1 MKFKDTYGATVTGD
15 PATGWE
21 RGGVSIGPCSQEQ
34 ANSILSGMAPDGWVP
49 PEPPVV
55 IPQTV
60 TLFQLRSAMLA
71 TPEIYSVFNAST
83 MLPTVA
89 QAWQFAGDV
98 SRTGTLATAIADTCN
113 LSPSAMDDLFLA
125 ASQITA

>member
-1 MKFKDTYGATVTGD
+1 MKFKDSYNETVTGD
-15 PATGWE
+15 PATGWT

-71 TPEIYSVFNAST
+71 TPEIYSVFAAST

>member
-1 MKFKDTYGATVTGD
+1 M
-15 PATGWE
+15 PS
-21 RGGVSIGPCSQEQ
+21 VSYLVMSPQGNPINRVLWDGKTLFNPGEGLTLVLDDGRDFLGELSQ
-34 ANSILSGMAPDGWVP
+34 
-49 PEPPVV
+49 PVV
-55 IPQTV
+55 PQTV

-83 MLPTVA
+83 MAPTVA

-98 SRTGTLATAIADTCN
+98 SRTGTLATAIASTCN

>member
-1 MKFKDTYGATVTGD
+1 M
-15 PATGWE
+15 PS
-21 RGGVSIGPCSQEQ
+21 VSYLVMSPQEKPI
-34 ANSILSGMAPDGWVP
+34 NRVLWDGKTLFNPGEGLTLVLDDGRDFLGELSHP
-49 PEPPVV
+49 V

-71 TPEIYSVFNAST
+71 TPEIYSVFNVST
-83 MLPTVA
+83 MPPTVA

-98 SRTGTLATAIADTCN
+98 SRTGTLATAIASTCN

>member
-15 PATGWE
+15 PKTGWT

-34 ANSILSGMAPDGWVP
+34 ANTILSGMAPDGWIAP
-49 PEPPVV
+49 TPPVL

-60 TLFQLRSAMLA
+60 TLFQLRSAMLES
-71 TPEIYSVFNAST
+71 TIYNVFNAST
-83 MLPTVA
+83 MAPTVA

-98 SRTGTLATAIADTCN
+98 SRTGTLATAIASACE
-113 LSPSAMDDLFLA
+113 LSSEQMDDLFLLA
-125 ASQITA
+125 ATITA

>member
-1 MKFKDTYGATVTGD
+1 MKFKDTYNETVTGD
-15 PATGWE
+15 SVTGWT

-34 ANSILSGMAPDGWVP
+34 ANSILSGMAPDGWIP

-71 TPEIYSVFNAST
+71 PPEIYSVFNGST
-83 MLPTVA
+83 MAPKVA
-89 QAWQFAGDV
+89 QAWQFAGDI
-98 SRTGTLATAIADTCN
+98 SRIGTLATAIAATCN

>member
-1 MKFKDTYGATVTGD
+1 MKFKDTYNETVTGD
-15 PATGWE
+15 PATGWT

-34 ANSILSGMAPDGWVP
+34 ANSILSGMALDGWVP

-71 TPEIYSVFNAST
+71 PPEIYSVFSAST
-83 MLPTVA
+83 MMPIVA